1 MTRLEPFQP
10 LDVAAVDVAATPVLE
25 DLRLEGEPSTGF
37 IDVAVV
43 GDTTV
48 GIWEMTAGSMR
59 DIEADEVFVVVSGEA
74 TVELIGQDG
83 QVTRKIELRAGSLC
97 RLETG
102 MLTRWH
108 VPVGLRKV
116 YILRDI
122 EPEP

>member
-59 DIEADEVFVVVSGEA
+59 DIEADEVFVVISGEA
-74 TVELIGQDG
+74 TVELIGEDG
-83 QVTRKIELRAGSLC
+83 QVTRTIELRAGSLC

-108 VPVGLRKV
+108 VPVALRKV

>member
-1 MTRLEPFQP
+1 MTRLAPFQP
-10 LDVAAVDVAATPVLE
+10 LDVAAVDVAGVSVPE

-59 DIEADEVFVVVSGEA
+59 DIEADEVFVVVSGDA
-74 TVELIGQDG
+74 TVELIGEDG
-83 QVTRKIELRAGSLC
+83 QVTRTIELRAGSLC

>member
-1 MTRLEPFQP
+1 MTTLEPFQP
-10 LDVAAVDVAATPVLE
+10 LDVADLGVVGTSVPD

-43 GDTTV
+43 GGATV

-59 DIEADEVFVVVSGEA
+59 DIEADEVFVVLSGEA
-74 TVELIGQDG
+74 TVELIGEDG
-83 QVTRKIELRAGSLC
+83 RVARTIELRAGSLC
-97 RLETG
+97 RLESG

-108 VPVGLRKV
+108 VPTALRKIYV
-116 YILRDI
+116 VPDP

>member
-10 LDVAAVDVAATPVLE
+10 LDVAAVDVAGILVPD

-74 TVELIGQDG
+74 TVELIGEDG
-83 QVTRKIELRAGSLC
+83 QVTRTIELRAGSLC

-108 VPVGLRKV
+108 VPVALREV

>member
-59 DIEADEVFVVVSGEA
+59 DIEADEVFVVVAGRAS
-74 TVELIGQDG
+74 VELVEGG
-83 QVTRKIELRAGSLC
+83 RTTRTIELVPGTLC
-97 RLETG
+97 RLDAG
-102 MLTRWH
+102 MHTRWR
-108 VPVGLRKV
+108 VTETLRKV
-116 YILRDI
+116 YVVAD
-122 EPEP
+122 PEATS

>member
-10 LDVAAVDVAATPVLE
+10 VDVTALHVAGTHVSD

-43 GDTTV
+43 GGATV

-74 TVELIGQDG
+74 TVELIEEDG
-83 QVTRKIELRAGSLC
+83 QVAQTIELRAGSLC
-97 RLETG
+97 RLKTG
-102 MLTRWH
+102 MRTRWH
-108 VPVGLRKV
+108 VPTVLRKV
-116 YILRDI
+116 YVVPDL

>member
-83 QVTRKIELRAGSLC
+83 QVTRTIELRAGSLC

>member
-1 MTRLEPFQP
+1 MTRLAPFQP
-10 LDVAAVDVAATPVLE
+10 LDVAAVDVAATPVPE

-74 TVELIGQDG
+74 TVELIGEDG
-83 QVTRKIELRAGSLC
+83 QVTRTIELRAGSLC

>member
-83 QVTRKIELRAGSLC
+83 QVTRTIGLRAGSLC

>member
-1 MTRLEPFQP
+1 MTRLAPFQP
-10 LDVAAVDVAATPVLE
+10 LDVAAVDVAGVSVPE

-74 TVELIGQDG
+74 TVELVGQDG
-83 QVTRKIELRAGSLC
+83 QVTRTIELRAGSLC